1 MNFTFFN
8 TYGYTD
14 ENTYVD
20 SYDGKYCPT
29 TEEELPKFEP
39 LDSFRNEC
47 GFTTSAGIE
56 NRNKIG
62 SDDAIATNGPGT
74 ETPTEYYST
83 YELSIL
89 EPEPKPEPSN
99 PGWVITYELTNC
111 HQKTEPEPDIDGEYY
126 TDGAKVTI
134 VISNDNYK
142 DYNVIDKLSIN
153 GADVSSY
160 YNEGTGILSY
170 TIKDGIHEDIEVVAS
185 FSAKD

>member
-1 MNFTFFN
+1 MRLTFFN

-74 ETPTEYYST
+74 EAPTEYYST
-83 YELSIL
+83 YELPI
-89 EPEPKPEPSN
+89 PESEPSKLK
-99 PGWVITYELTNC
+99 WEITYELTNC
-111 HQKTEPEPDIDGEYY
+111 VQKTEPEPDIDGKYY
-126 TDGAKVTI
+126 TDGTKITI
-134 VISNDNYK
+134 KIYNDDYK
-142 DYNVIDKLSIN
+142 EYNFIDVLTIN
-153 GADVSSY
+153 GVDVSSY
-160 YNEGTGILSY
+160 YTEDEGVLSY
-170 TIKDGIHEDIEVVAS
+170 DIKEIHEDIKVNAC
-185 FSAKD
+185 FSHKD

>member
-74 ETPTEYYST
+74 EAPTEYYST
-83 YELSIL
+83 YELPIL

>member
-29 TEEELPKFEP
+29 TEQELPAFNE

-74 ETPTEYYST
+74 EAPTEYYST
-83 YELSIL
+83 YELPIPK
-89 EPEPKPEPSN
+89 PEPKPSN
-99 PGWVITYELTNC
+99 PGWEITYDLKNC
-111 HQKTEPEPDIDGEYY
+111 VQKTTPVPDIDGKYY

-134 VISNDNYK
+134 FIYNDNYK
-142 DYNVIDKLSIN
+142 DYDVIDRLSIN
-153 GADVSSY
+153 DVDVSSY
-160 YNEGTGILSY
+160 YEEGTGELNY
-170 TIKDGIHEDIEVVAS
+170 DIKGIHEDIEVVAW
-185 FSAKD
+185 FSHKD